1 LQKVHFFQSEYSC
14 ISLSLGCWIDCL

>member
-1 LQKVHFFQSEYSC
+1 LQKVHFFQSQYSC